1 MTREEFEFELK
12 RNGYSHRIEG
22 DNVIVTHTT
31 TVDLSSLKDL
41 PSGVEFRNPGHVF
54 LSSLE
59 ELPFGVRF
67 LNEGDV
73 VLESIRRLEPGVEFA
88 NGKNIWLDSLRSLD
102 PGVQFENGGKVFF
115 KALIGQWSLAEWKG
129 NIKGIST
136 KDLINLMVKS
146 SLFGRR

>member
-1 MTREEFEFELK
+1 MTREEFTFELK
-12 RNGYSHRIEG
+12 RNGYSYREEG

-115 KALIGQWSLAEWKG
+115 KALIGQWSNEWKG
-129 NIKGIST
+129 NIKGVST

-146 SLFGRR
+146 SLFERR